1 MSSSFSSRWVVP
13 IVIGVLSA
21 AAGGAAV
28 MYWQNRHAD
37 ASETTPVPV
46 NRVTAKA
53 SSTGLPAIIE
63 LTPDALARA
72 GITVETIARGQ
83 RSDHLRVPGRIEADA
98 YKQVSVTPIAAGRIT
113 GVDAE
118 QGANVSR
125 NQVLAQLY
133 SPEVADQQRQYLS
146 MRADLE
152 TAVARL
158 NRTERLVA
166 IGSGSQQELELARAE
181 QVRHATDVESARSR
195 LSLMGVN
202 AARLDSVKSAA
213 DISASVDIVA
223 PSAGVVIRRN
233 ANIGQNVDAGAELFG
248 IADLSSVWV
257 IADLYERDLPRVH
270 VGSAVTVTSPALG
283 SPRTAHVTYVDPTV
297 AAESRTVRVRA
308 QLPNQDGRLRLGSY
322 VDVEIEAMPGPE
334 TPRVPKSA
342 VQTINDRHFVYV
354 ADAVVPGRFVEREVH
369 LGPNA
374 GDLLEIVD
382 GLVVGEKVVTGGS
395 FFLRAER
402 DRLGLPL
409 PPVKKNE

>member
-1 MSSSFSSRWVVP
+1 MSPSSSSRWVVP
-13 IVIGVLSA
+13 VVIGVLGA
-21 AAGGAAV
+21 AAGGAGV
-28 MYWQNRHAD
+28 VYWQSRHAEMG
-37 ASETTPVPV
+37 AVTPAPV
-46 NRVTAKA
+46 NPVTAKPA
-53 SSTGLPAIIE
+53 SLGGPAIID
-63 LTPDALARA
+63 LSPDALSRA
-72 GITVETIARGQ
+72 GIIVEAIASGQ
-83 RSDHLRVPGRIEADA
+83 MSDRLRVPGRIEADA
-98 YKQVSVTPIAAGRIT
+98 YKQVSVTPITAGRIT
-113 GVDAE
+113 DVHAE
-118 QGANVSR
+118 QGANVTR
-125 NQVLAQLY
+125 GQVLAQLY

-146 MRADLE
+146 MRADLD

-166 IGSGSQQELELARAE
+166 IGSGSQQELEIAKAE

-202 AARLDSVKSAA
+202 PARLDSIKSAA
-213 DISASVDIVA
+213 DISATVDITA
-223 PSAGVVIRRN
+223 QTSGVVTRRN
-233 ANIGQNVDAGAELFG
+233 ANIGQNVDPGVELFG

-270 VGSAVTVTSPALG
+270 IGSAVTVTSAALG
-283 SPRTAHVTYVDPTV
+283 APRTARVTYVDPTL

-308 QLPNQDGRLRLGSY
+308 EVPNQDGRLRLGSY
-322 VDVEIEAMPGPE
+322 VDVEIEATPGPE

-354 ADAVVPGRFVEREVH
+354 ADPDVAGRFAEREVH
-369 LGPNA
+369 LGPMT

-382 GLVVGEKVVTGGS
+382 GLSLGERVVTTGS

-409 PPVKKNE
+409 PPIKKD